1 MLQIKLFIL
10 NNLRE
15 TRKEKDTNKN
25 GLMVIVTSLKRELN
39 SIGKKLKQH
48 PGNFGLRTS
57 FHRMRKEYKKL
68 LKETK
73 QKFIKAIVEK
83 LDSLHEDDPK
93 SFWKTIDNLR
103 KGVQIQDNPISLSS

>member
-48 PGNFGLRTS
+48 PDNFGLRTS
-57 FHRMRKEYKKL
+57 
-68 LKETK
+68 
-73 QKFIKAIVEK
+73 
-83 LDSLHEDDPK
+83 
-93 SFWKTIDNLR
+93 
-103 KGVQIQDNPISLSS
+103 